1 MTDSIQAQTVSWVRG
16 LAGALLAPAVAA
28 AGSTAVLAAW
38 SGDLPDPVA
47 VHFGPGGVADGFASG
62 STAQWSPMLGFAFA
76 VLLGGIL
83 LLLTRR
89 DVRAAR
95 LGAAIASGTGT
106 AVAVLPVGMLE
117 SQRGLADAAEA
128 SFVGWW
134 LVPTVLVGVV
144 AAVVGSALL
153 GRRDPVAAI
162 VAPPS
167 DAARMDLA
175 DTETVAWTGTA
186 SMPRWLGVVLA
197 LVPIVI
203 VVSAVWMASEDAV
216 PMLLVAAVVGAVL
229 MGFALAP
236 VHVVVDGRGL
246 ETRYVLTGGRRRIPL
261 DEIARADVVK
271 IGLINRYGGIGYRVG
286 PDGVGLLVRPGE
298 ALRVTRGDESKFTV
312 TVDGADQAAAVLNS
326 LAARGRVAR

>member
-16 LAGALLAPAVAA
+16 LAGALLVPAVAA

-47 VHFGPGGVADGFASG
+47 VHFGPGGVADGFASS

-128 SFVGWW
+128 SFGGWW
-134 LVPTVLVGVV
+134 LVPTVLVGIV

-153 GRRDPVAAI
+153 GRRDPVAA
-162 VAPPS
+162 VAAPPS

-216 PMLLVAAVVGAVL
+216 PMLLVAAVVGALL

-298 ALRVTRGDESKFTV
+298 ALRVTRGDGSKFTV